1 MFAHKGDMSIRI
13 ATLTSRERQVL
24 SLLPTGMTNRRLA
37 AELGVAER
45 TVRAHLTHI
54 VRKLD
59 VESRVAAAV
68 LADRHRDIVLALG
81 DMPDEATPEEA
92 ISRAGVHVPGF

>member
-1 MFAHKGDMSIRI
+1 MPIRI
-13 ATLTSRERQVL
+13 ETLTSRERQVL

-45 TVRAHLTHI
+45 TIRAHLAHI

-68 LADRHRDIVLALG
+68 VADRHRDILLGMG
-81 DMPDEATPEEA
+81 DMPDAATPEEA
-92 ISRAGVHVPGF
+92 ISRSGAHVPGS